1 MRLPY
6 GKNILITGAS
16 SGIGLASA
24 LLFAEAGFNVWGVSR
39 SGSPLDTIPVAIRMH
54 SMDVTDERS
63 VCKAID
69 NILSEAVATSGEGIG
84 IVLHCAGYGI
94 GGAAED
100 TPAEAVEKQF
110 MTNYFG
116 VLNVNRYLLKKTRD
130 RKNMLVLVTGSVA
143 GKISIPF
150 QSHYSSSKYALEAY
164 VEALRIEGR
173 PLGIRASIIEPGDTK
188 TKFTSQR
195 TLAFPDDS
203 PYLAQGKRSIKKMEH
218 DEQHGADPKHA
229 AAIALRLSKKLHPPV
244 RVAVGFSSKMIL
256 FAKRIVPDWLAE
268 CIIAKLYAR

>member
-16 SGIGLASA
+16 SGIGLTSA
-24 LLFAEAGFNVWGVSR
+24 LLFAKSGFNVWGVSR
-39 SGSPLDTIPVAIRMH
+39 SGSLPENIPVAIRMH
-54 SMDVTDERS
+54 RMDVTDEQS

-100 TPAEAVEKQF
+100 TPAEEVEKQF
-110 MTNYFG
+110 KTNYFG
-116 VLNVNRYLLKKTRD
+116 VLNVNRCLLKKTKD

-143 GKISIPF
+143 GKISMPF

-203 PYLAQGKRSIKKMEH
+203 PYLVQGKRSIKKMEQ
-218 DEQHGADPKHA
+218 DEQHGADPKLA
-229 AAIALRLSKKLHPPV
+229 AAVALRLSKKLHPPV

-256 FAKRIVPDWLAE
+256 FAKRIVPDRLAE
-268 CIIAKLYAR
+268 FIIAKLYAR